1 MALTLVAAACGDDS
15 DSEGAATTGAA
26 TSAAAAATT
35 AAGAATTAAASSETF
50 KVPTDGCPADVST
63 PLAEGADIVLGITVP
78 LTGAL
83 AAFGA
88 IPEGMNAV
96 FAKVNEAGGIDGH
109 QVTLVAKDDA
119 YDPNKTPPLA
129 TELVEKDK
137 VLASVFQVGTPNV
150 AAVPSHLRG
159 RVHASALRRHGLP
172 QLG

>member
-1 MALTLVAAACGDDS
+1 M
-15 DSEGAATTGAA
+15 
-26 TSAAAAATT
+26 
-35 AAGAATTAAASSETF
+35 
-50 KVPTDGCPADVST
+50 
-63 PLAEGADIVLGITVP
+63 
-78 LTGAL
+78 TGAL

-150 AAVPSHLRG
+150 AASQAIFEA

>member
-1 MALTLVAAACGDDS
+1 MTLVAAACGDDS

-26 TSAAAAATT
+26 TTRGGGSYDCRW
-35 AAGAATTAAASSETF
+35 GRHYPAAASSETF

-63 PLAEGADIVLGITVP
+63 PLAEGADIMLGITVP

-150 AAVPSHLRG
+150 AASASHLRG
-159 RVHASALRRHGLP
+159 RVHAAAVRRHGLP